1 MNKTLIGIAAV
12 GIALAAELPAT
23 AQSGGSRPWND
34 CVAAAIQARLVAQEP
49 LRLSAEKVN
58 LEGDTLRLTGR
69 AMVRFDDTSVVADEI
84 VINQA
89 SKQVELTAVRQIF
102 IGARSRC
109 APPPSSRPRV
119 EYR

>member
-1 MNKTLIGIAAV
+1 
-12 GIALAAELPAT
+12 
-23 AQSGGSRPWND
+23 
-34 CVAAAIQARLVAQEP
+34 

-58 LEGDTLRLTGR
+58 LAGDTLRLTGR